1 MPRPPVKKTEKL
13 AKAQA
18 YGEEMG
24 RLKARGKM
32 KIQDIL
38 TDKLINVID
47 RIDPLQLA
55 AVLSLTYVYKT
66 TLDLSEEW
74 ATVFTKMLTSDPFT
88 RRLIALFIGPL
99 VKYLLPDDP
108 GVIDFDLPA
117 AFEWAVCFTLA
128 YLTVVHGAE
137 AAGGIVKFAKGAIG
151 K

>member
-1 MPRPPVKKTEKL
+1 MKKTERL
-13 AKAQA
+13 ARAQA

-24 RLKARGKM
+24 RLKAHKKE

-38 TDKLINVID
+38 ADKLINVID

-55 AVLSLTYVYKT
+55 AVLGLTYVYKT

-88 RRLIALFIGPL
+88 RRLIALFVGPL
-99 VKYLLPDDP
+99 VKLILPDDP
-108 GVIDFDLPA
+108 GLIDFDLPD

-137 AAGGIVKFAKGAIG
+137 AVGGIVKYAKGVIG